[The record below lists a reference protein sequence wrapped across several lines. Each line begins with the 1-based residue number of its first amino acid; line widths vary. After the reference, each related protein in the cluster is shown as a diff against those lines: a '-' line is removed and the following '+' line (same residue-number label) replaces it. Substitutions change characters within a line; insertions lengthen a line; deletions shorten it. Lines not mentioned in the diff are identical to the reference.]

1 MRALVVEDDPDVG
14 SDVAKALSEAGF
26 AVDLSTNGS
35 DAWYKGGVEDYAV
48 AVLDLGLP
56 GLDGLRVLKRWRRE
70 GRILPVLILSARGD
84 WTERVEGIQ
93 AGADDYLSKPFAMGE
108 LVARARGLVRR
119 SAGHPSP
126 LMTVGR
132 LTLDTA
138 RLVAMI
144 DGVALRLSPL
154 EYRLLDLL
162 AHNSGRVLTAS
173 EIAEQLHGAAD
184 ASDAN
189 AIEALVLRVRRKI
202 GPNIV
207 ETRRGFGYTLADS

>member
-14 SDVAKALSEAGF
+14 PDVARALSEAGF
-26 AVDLSTNGS
+26 AVDLTTDGS

-48 AVLDLGLP
+48 VVLDLGLP
-56 GLDGLRVLKRWRRE
+56 RLDGLSVLKRWRSENRSF
-70 GRILPVLILSARGD
+70 PVLILSARGD
-84 WTERVEGIQ
+84 WTEKVEGIQ
-93 AGADDYLSKPFAMGE
+93 AGADDYLSKPFAMAE
-108 LVARARGLVRR
+108 LVARVRGLVRR
-119 SAGHPSP
+119 SVGHPSP
-126 LMTVGR
+126 LIRVGR

-162 AHNSGRVLTAS
+162 AHNPARVMTAT

-184 ASDAN
+184 VSDAN
-189 AIEALVLRVRRKI
+189 AIEALVLRLRRKI

-207 ETRRGFGYTLADS
+207 ETRRGFGYTLVDS